1 MAKLDFWK
9 CRIQDVNTAS
19 FVNLDSALIHS
30 DLDSELKKQ
39 IITHLTE
46 LKAEFIRYFPN
57 KDEKR
62 EAWKFMRKPFQ
73 CEEADISDEVQE
85 EFVELKFNSSTEE
98 YFKNTGFGDVL
109 GHVPSCL
116 PFDLTSSSS
125 DSDNV
130 WINVSL

>member
-1 MAKLDFWK
+1 MHHDVIWAFMAKLDFWK

-46 LKAEFIRYFPN
+46 LKAEFIRYFPD

-85 EFVELKFNSSTEE
+85 EFLEL
-98 YFKNTGFGDVL
+98 
-109 GHVPSCL
+109 
-116 PFDLTSSSS
+116 
-125 DSDNV
+125 
-130 WINVSL
+130 